1 MLIMR
6 KIWDN
11 IVARLRRMPRW
22 AVITSKVIA
31 SIIIVVVMA
40 ITATSVSAVYDFRAP
55 TPFSGPDI
63 FNPYRN
69 LDTTIGWK
77 RAALH
82 THTRVEGIFNE
93 CDFTPQQIRDEYL
106 KYGYDIV
113 HFSNHNEFT
122 EHPTEGLVHI
132 YEHGYNISK
141 LHVHVYGSE
150 EVTSF
155 DPILPLFDFQRQF
168 KLDLLAM
175 DADLVQLNHPRRT
188 KGLDRETMERL
199 SGYHIMEL
207 SRKLEEEQREWD
219 WALSAGRYSYA
230 IYTDDMHFLDRTAA
244 VARRS
249 TVMNTLSE
257 SYDDV
262 VATLK
267 DGAYYSLYTPDYGNG
282 DKEIKRAMN
291 LTVPYILDIGEHEGE
306 IYVSFSEKADSIRF
320 TGQDQEVLYT
330 AYNSDAA
337 SYTMR
342 DKDSYARITA
352 YFEDGER
359 IYTNAFAR
367 YDALEIDSPFEIKNY
382 SYNTTLTILYNLTLL
397 VIIIALGMLEYKI
410 IRRW

>member
-1 MLIMR
+1 
-6 KIWDN
+6 
-11 IVARLRRMPRW
+11 
-22 AVITSKVIA
+22 
-31 SIIIVVVMA
+31 
-40 ITATSVSAVYDFRAP
+40 
-55 TPFSGPDI
+55 
-63 FNPYRN
+63 
-69 LDTTIGWK
+69 
-77 RAALH
+77 
-82 THTRVEGIFNE
+82 
-93 CDFTPQQIRDEYL
+93 
-106 KYGYDIV
+106 
-113 HFSNHNEFT
+113 
-122 EHPTEGLVHI
+122 
-132 YEHGYNISK
+132 
-141 LHVHVYGSE
+141 
-150 EVTSF
+150 
-155 DPILPLFDFQRQF
+155 
-168 KLDLLAM
+168 
-175 DADLVQLNHPRRT
+175 
-188 KGLDRETMERL
+188 
-199 SGYHIMEL
+199 
-207 SRKLEEEQREWD
+207 
-219 WALSAGRYSYA
+219 
-230 IYTDDMHFLDRTAA
+230 
-244 VARRS
+244 
-249 TVMNTLSE
+249 MNTPSE